1 MLTIIQ
7 TQFEIKR
14 LKEDFKD
21 TREVLKTN
29 LIEKY
34 VIKYLPDDVI
44 NKEINYIINY
54 YRVVFS
60 LWIFEIFV
68 MLMYIF
74 FIVS

>member
-34 VIKYLPDDVI
+34 AIKYLPDDVI
-44 NKEINYIINY
+44 NKEIHYIINY

-74 FIVS
+74 L